1 MRHWLV
7 LRSPWPPFSFRVR
20 ARFPLVILALLFL
33 IVVTLVFSVSVGE
46 YQVPPL
52 AVLETLLGNGSRSY
66 TFIIMTL
73 RLPRALIAILVGMGF
88 AAAGAILQGLTRNPL
103 ASPDIIGISHG
114 ASLAAVSVLILFSGI
129 AFAWL
134 PLFAFAGAS
143 LAALLVYL
151 LAWRSGSS
159 PTRLLLV
166 GIGLGA
172 VASAFVQIV
181 LSMSQVIQV
190 GQAMTWLAGSVYG
203 RSWEQFWIL
212 LPWLAIFLGIALFMS
227 RHLDALQLGDDLA
240 RGLGSNVE
248 WQRALLLVACVG
260 LAGGSVAVAGTIGF
274 VGLMAPHIA
283 RVLIGP
289 SHGGLLPVATLVG
302 GLMVVAAD
310 LLGRVLFPPIE
321 IPCGVVTAVIGAP
334 YFIWL
339 LIRSRS
345 FA

>member
-7 LRSPWPPFSFRVR
+7 IRSLWPPFSFRVKLR
-20 ARFPLVILALLFL
+20 VPLVLLVLAVLIFAILV
-33 IVVTLVFSVSVGE
+33 ISVSIGVF
-46 YQVPPL
+46 QIPPM
-52 AVLETLLGNGSRSY
+52 AVLETLLGGGSRSY
-66 TFIIMTL
+66 NYIIMTL
-73 RLPRALIAILVGMGF
+73 RLPRALTAILVGMGF

-114 ASLAAVSVLILFSGI
+114 ASLAAVTMIIFFGGI
-129 AFAWL
+129 AFGWL
-134 PLFAFAGAS
+134 PIFAFGGAS
-143 LAALLVYL
+143 IAALLVYL
-151 LAWRSGSS
+151 LAWHGGTS

-181 LSMSQVIQV
+181 LTSAQVLQV

-203 RSWEQFWIL
+203 RSWEHFWAL
-212 LPWLAIFLGIALFMS
+212 LPWLALFLGITLVMS

-248 WQRALLLVACVG
+248 WQRGLLLIACVG
-260 LAGGSVAVAGTIGF
+260 MAGSSVAVAGTIGF

-283 RVLIGP
+283 RMLVGP
-289 SHGGLLPVATLVG
+289 SHGGLVPVATLTG
-302 GLMVVAAD
+302 GLIVLLAD

-321 IPCGVVTAVIGAP
+321 IPCGVITAVVGAP

-339 LIRSRS
+339 LLRSRNM
-345 FA
+345 